1 MSDALLRTLVK
12 AMAQM
17 ITAID
22 MTTEDEVDPDLATTW
37 FEDVAA
43 QFDGLGNED
52 RRGLAQL
59 FRQVAAEETQPRF
72 REAMMSIPESF
83 GLEDD
88 EDA

>member
-1 MSDALLRTLVK
+1 MSDELLRTVVK

-17 ITAID
+17 ISAID
-22 MTTEDEVDPDLATTW
+22 MTTDDEVDPDLATTW

-43 QFDGLGNED
+43 QFDGLSDED

-59 FRQVAAEETQPRF
+59 FRQVAAGETQLRL